1 VEPIDRRTLSY
12 MQHVNAL
19 PGLERSEEL
28 GLALMYQSGNRRAG
42 QRLITANLRHVIPT
56 ALRYRHCG
64 VAVSELIAEG
74 NMALLL
80 ALARFE
86 PAREVRFATY
96 ASYWIRAQVL
106 ALVLRQRSM
115 VGGGRGHLRP
125 TFFFRLRREH
135 ARLLALLGDTE
146 RTHERL
152 AARWKL
158 SATELQEILHRLEH
172 ADTSFEAPGV
182 GMGGMRGPRSQKSL
196 VEMWPASDRTQEE
209 QLAHARTQTSLH
221 ALVHRAAAELDARE
235 RFILEHRLMAEPD
248 MERSLVSIGQHFGV
262 SRERARQL
270 EVRVIEKL
278 RAKLSAALGTT
289 DLLAHLSAA

>member
-12 MQHVNAL
+12 IQCVNAL
-19 PGLERSEEL
+19 PGLERAEEL
-28 GLALMYQSGNRRAG
+28 RLACLYQSGNERAG
-42 QRLITANLRHVIPT
+42 QCVITANLRHVIPV

-64 VAVSELIAEG
+64 VSVSELIAEG
-74 NMALLL
+74 NVALVL
-80 ALARFE
+80 ALARFD

-96 ASYWIRAQVL
+96 ASYWSRAQIL

-125 TFFFRLRREH
+125 TFYFRLRREH
-135 ARLLALLGDTE
+135 ARLLALIGDPE
-146 RTHERL
+146 RTQESL

-158 SATELQEILHRLEH
+158 SPAELGAVLDRLEH
-172 ADTSFEAPGV
+172 ADTSFEAPAV
-182 GMGGMRGPRSQKSL
+182 GRRSQQPL
-196 VEMWPASDRTQEE
+196 VESWPAPDKTQEE
-209 QLAHARTQTSLH
+209 QLAHARTQTSLQ
-221 ALVHRAAAELDARE
+221 AVVHRAAAELDARE

-248 MERSLVSIGQHFGV
+248 AERSLVSIGQQFGV

-270 EVRVIEKL
+270 EARLIEKL

-289 DLLAHLSAA
+289 ELIAHLSVA